1 MQGKKTLAFYSRK
14 LTDAQRN
21 YGVGEKEMLA
31 SVEALKEF
39 RTVVFGYPVTVYTDH
54 LNWTYD
60 KKVLTNARVM

>member
-39 RTVVFGYPVTVYTDH
+39 RTVVFGYPVTVYTDI
-54 LNWTYD
+54 
-60 KKVLTNARVM
+60 